1 MKSILKSL
9 KSMAVTVAAVFLMAA
24 IFALPVP
31 TASAATAS
39 AATASAATASA
50 ADHKPGL
57 NGRYILTGMV
67 TRYDVITGLD
77 LNDNESTLLYCT
89 IEDEYGETWIYAYEL
104 GSEVPPVN
112 QNLTLIMNCNDTPDD
127 IDDDIIED
135 ILWCDC
141 ESAAEED

>member
-9 KSMAVTVAAVFLMAA
+9 KQSARSMAVTVAAVFLMAA

-39 AATASAATASA
+39 AAG
-50 ADHKPGL
+50 HKLGL
-57 NGRYILTGMV
+57 NGHYILTGMV

-77 LNDNESTLLYCT
+77 LNDNESILLYCT
-89 IEDEYGETWIYAYEL
+89 IEDENGDAWCYAYEL

-141 ESAAEED
+141 ESAAEKD

>member
-39 AATASAATASA
+39 AAG
-50 ADHKPGL
+50 HKPGL
-57 NGRYILTGMV
+57 NGHYILTGMA

-89 IEDEYGETWIYAYEL
+89 IEDENGDAWCYAYEL

-112 QNLTLIMNCNDTPDD
+112 QNLTLIMNCNSTPED

>member
-39 AATASAATASA
+39 AAG
-50 ADHKPGL
+50 HKPGL
-57 NGRYILTGMV
+57 NGHYILTGVV

-104 GSEVPPVN
+104 GSEIPRVN
-112 QNLTLIMNCNDTPDD
+112 QNLTLIMDCNNTPDD

-141 ESAAEED
+141 AAEED

>member
-9 KSMAVTVAAVFLMAA
+9 KSMAVTIAAVFLMAA

-39 AATASAATASA
+39 I

-57 NGRYILTGMV
+57 NGHYILTGMV

-77 LNDNESTLLYCT
+77 LNAPCCT
-89 IEDEYGETWIYAYEL
+89 VQLRTKTVMPGVMPTNWAVKCRL
-104 GSEVPPVN
+104 
-112 QNLTLIMNCNDTPDD
+112 
-127 IDDDIIED
+127 
-135 ILWCDC
+135 
-141 ESAAEED
+141 

>member
-9 KSMAVTVAAVFLMAA
+9 KQSARSMAVTVAAVFLMAA

-31 TASAATAS
+31 TASAATTS
-39 AATASAATASA
+39 I

-57 NGRYILTGMV
+57 NGHYILTGMA

-77 LNDNESTLLYCT
+77 LHDNESALLYCT
-89 IEDEYGETWIYAYEL
+89 IEDENGDAWCYAYEL

-112 QNLTLIMNCNDTPDD
+112 QNLTLIMNCSDTPDD

-141 ESAAEED
+141 ESAADED

>member
-9 KSMAVTVAAVFLMAA
+9 KSMAVTIAAVFLMAA

-39 AATASAATASA
+39 SI
-50 ADHKPGL
+50 DGLKPGL
-57 NGRYILTGMV
+57 NGHYILTGMV

-135 ILWCDC
+135 ILWCNC
-141 ESAAEED
+141 ATEED

>member
-9 KSMAVTVAAVFLMAA
+9 KQSARSMAVTIAAVFLMAA

-39 AATASAATASA
+39 AV
-50 ADHKPGL
+50 DHKPGL

-89 IEDEYGETWIYAYEL
+89 IEDENGDAWCYAYEL

-141 ESAAEED
+141 ESAAKKD

>member
-9 KSMAVTVAAVFLMAA
+9 KSMVVTVVAVFLMAA

-39 AATASAATASA
+39 SAAGR
-50 ADHKPGL
+50 KPGL
-57 NGRYILTGMV
+57 NDRYILTGIA
-67 TRYDVITGLD
+67 TRYNVVTGLD

-89 IEDEYGETWIYAYEL
+89 IEDECGETWIYAYEL

-112 QNLTLIMNCNDTPDD
+112 QNLILIMNCNDTPDD

-135 ILWCDC
+135 ILWCNC
-141 ESAAEED
+141 ENAAEED

>member
-1 MKSILKSL
+1 
-9 KSMAVTVAAVFLMAA
+9 
-24 IFALPVP
+24 
-31 TASAATAS
+31 
-39 AATASAATASA
+39 
-50 ADHKPGL
+50 
-57 NGRYILTGMV
+57 MV

-77 LNDNESTLLYCT
+77 LHDNESTLLYCT
-89 IEDEYGETWIYAYEL
+89 IEDENGDAWCYAYEL

-141 ESAAEED
+141 TAKKD

>member
-9 KSMAVTVAAVFLMAA
+9 KSMAVAVAAVFLMAA

-39 AATASAATASA
+39 IDS
-50 ADHKPGL
+50 HKPGL
-57 NGRYILTGMV
+57 NGHYILTGMV

-89 IEDEYGETWIYAYEL
+89 IEDEYGDTWIYAYEL

-112 QNLTLIMNCNDTPDD
+112 QNLTLIMNCNGTPDD
-127 IDDDIIED
+127 NFDDIIED
-135 ILWCDC
+135 ILWCNC
-141 ESAAEED
+141 ENTAEED

>member
-9 KSMAVTVAAVFLMAA
+9 KQSARSMAVTIAAVFLMAA

-39 AATASAATASA
+39 AAG
-50 ADHKPGL
+50 HKPGL
-57 NGRYILTGMV
+57 NGHYILTGMA

-89 IEDEYGETWIYAYEL
+89 IEDENGDAWCYAYEL

-112 QNLTLIMNCNDTPDD
+112 QNLTLIMNCNGTPED

-135 ILWCDC
+135 ILWCNCDC
-141 ESAAEED
+141 AAEED

>member
-31 TASAATAS
+31 TASAA
-39 AATASAATASA
+39 
-50 ADHKPGL
+50 DHKPGL
-57 NGRYILTGMV
+57 NGHYILTGMA

-89 IEDEYGETWIYAYEL
+89 IEDENGDAWCYAYEL

-135 ILWCDC
+135 L
-141 ESAAEED
+141 AAFAAN

>member
-39 AATASAATASA
+39 AAG
-50 ADHKPGL
+50 HKPGL
-57 NGRYILTGMV
+57 NGHYILTGMV

-89 IEDEYGETWIYAYEL
+89 IEDENGDAWCYAYEL

-112 QNLTLIMNCNDTPDD
+112 QNLILIMNCNDTPDD

-141 ESAAEED
+141 ESAADED

>member
-9 KSMAVTVAAVFLMAA
+9 KQSARSMAVTVAAVFLMAA

-31 TASAATAS
+31 TASAAG
-39 AATASAATASA
+39 
-50 ADHKPGL
+50 HKPGL
-57 NGRYILTGMV
+57 NGHYILTGMV

-77 LNDNESTLLYCT
+77 LHDNESTLLYCT
-89 IEDEYGETWIYAYEL
+89 IEDECGETWCYAYEL

-112 QNLTLIMNCNDTPDD
+112 QNLSLITNCNGPPDD

-141 ESAAEED
+141 ESAADED

>member
-9 KSMAVTVAAVFLMAA
+9 KQSARSMAVTVAAVFLMAA

-39 AATASAATASA
+39 A
-50 ADHKPGL
+50 DGHKPGL
-57 NGRYILTGMV
+57 NGHYILTGMA

-77 LNDNESTLLYCT
+77 LNDNESTMLYCT
-89 IEDEYGETWIYAYEL
+89 IEDECGETWIYAYEL

-141 ESAAEED
+141 TAEKD

>member
-39 AATASAATASA
+39 AAG
-50 ADHKPGL
+50 HKPGL
-57 NGRYILTGMV
+57 NGHYILTGVV

-89 IEDEYGETWIYAYEL
+89 IEDENGDAWCYAYEL

-141 ESAAEED
+141 TAEKD

>member
-9 KSMAVTVAAVFLMAA
+9 KQSARSMAVTIAAVFLMAA

-39 AATASAATASA
+39 AAG
-50 ADHKPGL
+50 HKPGL
-57 NGRYILTGMV
+57 NGHYILTGMA

-89 IEDEYGETWIYAYEL
+89 IEDENGDAWCYAYEL

-141 ESAAEED
+141 TAKKD

>member
-9 KSMAVTVAAVFLMAA
+9 KQSARSMVVTVAAVFLMAA

-39 AATASAATASA
+39 SAAGR
-50 ADHKPGL
+50 KPGL
-57 NGRYILTGMV
+57 NDRYILTGMV

-89 IEDEYGETWIYAYEL
+89 IEDECGETWIYAYEL

-127 IDDDIIED
+127 IYDDIIED
-135 ILWCDC
+135 ILWCNC
-141 ESAAEED
+141 ENAAEED

>member
-9 KSMAVTVAAVFLMAA
+9 KQSARSMAVTVAAVFLMAA

-39 AATASAATASA
+39 I
-50 ADHKPGL
+50 DGLKPGL
-57 NGRYILTGMV
+57 NGHYILTGMV

-89 IEDEYGETWIYAYEL
+89 IEDGCGETWIYAYEL

-141 ESAAEED
+141 TAEKD

>member
-9 KSMAVTVAAVFLMAA
+9 KQSARSMAVTVAAVFLMAA

-39 AATASAATASA
+39 AAG
-50 ADHKPGL
+50 HKPGL
-57 NGRYILTGMV
+57 NGHYILTGMV

-89 IEDEYGETWIYAYEL
+89 IEDENGDAWCYAYEL

-141 ESAAEED
+141 TAKKD